1 MNVKV
6 KKNFQVSA
14 FFTFFLIHS
23 SQTGIGI
30 LNFQSQV
37 IKGAEQ
43 DAWISVIITGV
54 TTHIILYIIFKLLGG
69 GTNDLVAVHHYCFG
83 KTMGNILSLLA
94 LVYFWLASLTVLRA
108 YIEVIQIW
116 VYPTINTW
124 QLCLVF
130 GLTFYYVVSSGFRTL
145 TGFSFWGVILP
156 SFLFFL
162 IYFPMKHTNIIYLL
176 PAFSHSLS
184 ELFVSSKAYSLLF
197 LGFECILMYFPFIR
211 RSNNKTIS
219 KWAYLGNLYTII
231 VYLIITL
238 ISFLYFNQDVLRH
251 LPWPTLMMVK
261 IVKFSFLERFEYVF
275 IFIWL
280 LVVISPICIS
290 MWACTRIVKRSF
302 SIPPKVT
309 LILLLIAEMI
319 ASISFKD
326 FKSIDHLTN
335 FTANVGIG
343 FVYVYLPLLLIIKML
358 KNNFLKKGQTKS
370 SEIHKH

>member
-6 KKNFQVSA
+6 EKQFQVSA

-30 LNFQSQV
+30 LNFQCQV

-43 DAWISVIITGV
+43 DAWISLIITGV
-54 TTHIILYIIFKLLGG
+54 TTQIILFIIFKLLGG
-69 GTNDLVAVHHYCFG
+69 GTNDLVAVHQYCFG
-83 KTMGNILSLLA
+83 KTVGKIMSVMA
-94 LVYFWLASLTVLRA
+94 LVYFWLASLTVFRA

-116 VYPTINTW
+116 VYPTIKTW

-130 GLTFYYVVSSGFRTL
+130 GLIFYYIISSGFRSL

-156 SFLFFL
+156 SFLFLL
-162 IYFPMKHTNIIYLL
+162 IYFPLKHTNYIFLL

-184 ELFVSSKAYSLLF
+184 ELFLSSKAYTLLF
-197 LGFECILMYFPFIR
+197 LGFEWILMYYPFIR
-211 RSNNKTIS
+211 SSNNKDIS
-219 KWAYLGNLYTII
+219 KWAYLGNIYTFI

-238 ISFLYFNQDVLRH
+238 ISFLYFNQEVLKH

-261 IVKFSFLERFEYVF
+261 IVKFSFLERFEYIF

-290 MWACTRIVKRSF
+290 LWACTRIVKRAF
-302 SIPPKVT
+302 SIPPKAT

-319 ASISFKD
+319 ASMRLKEFN
-326 FKSIDHLTN
+326 SIDHLIN
-335 FTANVGIG
+335 FTSNVGIG
-343 FVYVYLPLLLIIKML
+343 FVYVYLPLLLIIKL
-358 KNNFLKKGQTKS
+358 IKNNFIKA
-370 SEIHKH
+370 

>member
-6 KKNFQVSA
+6 EKQFQVSA

-23 SQTGIGI
+23 SQTGVGI

-37 IKGAEQ
+37 IKHAEQ
-43 DAWISVIITGV
+43 DAWISLIITWAA
-54 TTHIILYIIFKLLGG
+54 THIILYIIFKLLGG
-69 GTNDLVAVHHYCFG
+69 GTNDLVAVHQYCFG
-83 KTMGNILSLLA
+83 KAIGSIMSVMA

-116 VYPTINTW
+116 VYPSIKTW
-124 QLCLVF
+124 QLCFVF
-130 GLTFYYVVSSGFRTL
+130 GLTFYYIISSGFRSL

-156 SFLFFL
+156 AFLFFL
-162 IYFPMKHTNIIYLL
+162 IYFPLMHANYIYLL

-184 ELFVSSKAYSLLF
+184 ELFLSSKGYALLF
-197 LGFECILMYFPFIR
+197 LGFEWILMYYPFLR
-211 RSNNKTIS
+211 SSNNRDIS
-219 KWAYLGNLYTII
+219 KWAYLGNIYTLI

-238 ISFLYFNQDVLRH
+238 ISFLYFNQEVLQH

-280 LVVISPICIS
+280 LVIISPICIS
-290 MWACTRIVKRSF
+290 LWACTRIVKRTF

-309 LILLLIAEMI
+309 LLFLLIAEMI
-319 ASISFKD
+319 ASVYLQE
-326 FKSIDHLTN
+326 FKSIDYLVQ
-335 FTANVGIG
+335 FTSNAGVG
-343 FVYVYLPLLLIIKML
+343 FVYVYLPLLLIIKWIKSHFM
-358 KNNFLKKGQTKS
+358 KNRLNK
-370 SEIHKH
+370 I

>member
-6 KKNFQVSA
+6 EKQFQVSA

-37 IKGAEQ
+37 IKHAEQ
-43 DAWISVIITGV
+43 DAWISLIITWAA
-54 TTHIILYIIFKLLGG
+54 THIILYIIFKLLGG
-69 GTNDLVAVHHYCFG
+69 GTNDLVAVHQYCFG
-83 KTMGNILSLLA
+83 KAIGSIMSVMA

-116 VYPTINTW
+116 VYPSIKTW
-124 QLCLVF
+124 QLCFVF
-130 GLTFYYVVSSGFRTL
+130 GLTFYYIISSGFRSL

-156 SFLFFL
+156 AFLFFL
-162 IYFPMKHTNIIYLL
+162 IYFPLMHANYIYLL

-184 ELFVSSKAYSLLF
+184 ELFLSSKGYALLF
-197 LGFECILMYFPFIR
+197 LGFEWILMFYPFLKS
-211 RSNNKTIS
+211 SNNRDIS
-219 KWAYLGNLYTII
+219 KWAYLGNIYTLI

-238 ISFLYFNQDVLRH
+238 ISFLYFNQEVLQH

-280 LVVISPICIS
+280 LVIISPICIS
-290 MWACTRIVKRSF
+290 LWACTRIVKRTF
-302 SIPPKVT
+302 SIPPKAT
-309 LILLLIAEMI
+309 LLFLLIAEMI
-319 ASISFKD
+319 VSVYLQE
-326 FKSIDHLTN
+326 FKSVDYLVN
-335 FTANVGIG
+335 FTSNVGIG
-343 FVYVYLPLLLIIKML
+343 FVFVYLPLLLIIKWIKSYFM
-358 KNNFLKKGQTKS
+358 KNRLNK
-370 SEIHKH
+370 I

>member
-6 KKNFQVSA
+6 EKQFQVSA

-23 SQTGIGI
+23 SQTGVGI

-37 IKGAEQ
+37 IKHAEQ
-43 DAWISVIITGV
+43 DAWISLIITWAA
-54 TTHIILYIIFKLLGG
+54 THIILYIIFKLLGG
-69 GTNDLVAVHHYCFG
+69 GTNDLVAVHQYCFG
-83 KTMGNILSLLA
+83 KAIGSIMSVMA

-116 VYPTINTW
+116 VYPSIKTW
-124 QLCLVF
+124 QLCFVF
-130 GLTFYYVVSSGFRTL
+130 GLTFYYIISSGFRSL

-162 IYFPMKHTNIIYLL
+162 IYFPLKHTNYIYLL

-184 ELFVSSKAYSLLF
+184 ELFLSSKGYALLF
-197 LGFECILMYFPFIR
+197 LGFEWILMYYPFLR
-211 RSNNKTIS
+211 SSNNRDIS
-219 KWAYLGNLYTII
+219 KWAYLGNIYTLI

-238 ISFLYFNQDVLRH
+238 ISFLYFNQEVLQH

-280 LVVISPICIS
+280 LVIISPICIS
-290 MWACTRIVKRSF
+290 LWACTRIAKRTF
-302 SIPPKVT
+302 SIPPKTT
-309 LILLLIAEMI
+309 LLFLLIAEI
-319 ASISFKD
+319 IVSVYLQE
-326 FKSIDHLTN
+326 FKSIDYLVN
-335 FTANVGIG
+335 FTSNVGIG
-343 FVYVYLPLLLIIKML
+343 FVYVYLPLLLIIKWI
-358 KNNFLKKGQTKS
+358 KNHFMKNRL
-370 SEIHKH
+370 HKT